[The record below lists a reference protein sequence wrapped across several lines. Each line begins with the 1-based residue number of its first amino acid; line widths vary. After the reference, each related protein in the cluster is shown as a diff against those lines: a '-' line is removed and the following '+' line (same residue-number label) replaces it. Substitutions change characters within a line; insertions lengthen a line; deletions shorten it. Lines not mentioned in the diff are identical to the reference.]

1 MIDEVLPRI
10 YRIEVPLPHSPLKNL
25 NSYVIKGDGRCLI
38 IDTGWKR
45 EECLDA
51 MQAGLERLNVDLA
64 RADFFITHIH
74 ADHLGLVGK
83 LATKTSTVYFNKP
96 EAAINNLEHPE
107 VRWHNFGVVYRS
119 NGFPE
124 KELQWAME
132 KHPSLLYNLRQRFDF
147 SILKE
152 HDILNIG
159 DYSFRCIETPGHSPG
174 HICLYDAA
182 RKVLVAGDHILG
194 TITPNIA
201 YWPELDNPLKHYLAS
216 LEKVEPL
223 DVEVVLP
230 AHRNIFYN
238 FRTRIAELKEHH
250 RARLNQ
256 ILVALDG
263 TAMTAFDI
271 APHIKWDIKYA
282 SWELFPPSQKWFA
295 MGETISHLRLLEETK
310 QLRRQTRGQQI
321 VFSLT

>member
-1 MIDEVLPRI
+1 MEIHP
-10 YRIEVPLPHSPLKNL
+10 
-25 NSYVIKGDGRCLI
+25 
-38 IDTGWKR
+38 
-45 EECLDA
+45 
-51 MQAGLERLNVDLA
+51 MQLYGL
-64 RADFFITHIH
+64 
-74 ADHLGLVGK
+74 G
-83 LATKTSTVYFNKP
+83 
-96 EAAINNLEHPE
+96 
-107 VRWHNFGVVYRS
+107 
-119 NGFPE
+119 
-124 KELQWAME
+124 
-132 KHPSLLYNLRQRFDF
+132 QRFDF
-147 SILKE
+147 CILKE
-152 HDILNIG
+152 EDILNIG
-159 DYSFRCIETPGHSPG
+159 DYTFRCIETPGHSPG
-174 HICLYDAA
+174 HICLYDASK
-182 RKVLVAGDHILG
+182 KVLVAGDHVLS

-238 FRTRIAELKEHH
+238 FRTRIAELMEHH

-282 SWELFPPSQKWFA
+282 SWELFPPAQKWFA
-295 MGETISHLRLLEETK
+295 TGETISHLRLLEETG